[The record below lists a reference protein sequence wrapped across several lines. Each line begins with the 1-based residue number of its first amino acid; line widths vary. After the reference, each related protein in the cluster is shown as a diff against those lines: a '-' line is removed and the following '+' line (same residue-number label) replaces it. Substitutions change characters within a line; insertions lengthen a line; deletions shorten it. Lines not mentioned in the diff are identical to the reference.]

1 MSCLPAIVADFT
13 RSGPRSPDWIRLPYD
28 VQSIQAQFFAGSDSQ
43 VELSNRFFSIKK
55 LDTVRRP
62 GVEDRFARELR
73 QLT

>member
-1 MSCLPAIVADFT
+1 
-13 RSGPRSPDWIRLPYD
+13 